1 MLLVLVSGVR
11 WAWGQAVGDPRTDY
25 ASVLPELAEAAAE
38 AREDAERRS
47 RPLGED
53 EKLDPNREDE
63 AELDRLPGVGP
74 AVARAIVAARDSG
87 ATFASPEDLLVV
99 RGIGPKMLARIR
111 PHLELRLPT
120 RGLSRPAERVQ
131 PRVDINR
138 AGLEELQ
145 ELPGVG
151 PAIAERILARR
162 LQRRFGSVDDL
173 IEVRGIGPAT
183 VERLRS
189 RARAGGQ

>member
-1 MLLVLVSGVR
+1 
-11 WAWGQAVGDPRTDY
+11 VGHPRADHV
-25 ASVLPELAEAAAE
+25 SVLPELTEAAAE
-38 AREDAERRS
+38 AREDQERRS
-47 RPLGED
+47 RPLGEG
-53 EKLDPNREDE
+53 EKLDPNREEE

-74 AVARAIVAARDSG
+74 AVARAIIAARDSG
-87 ATFASPEDLLVV
+87 ATFAKPEDLLVV

-111 PHLELRLPT
+111 PHIELRPPP
-120 RGLSRPAERVQ
+120 RALSRPSGGVQ

-151 PAIAERILARR
+151 PVIAERILARR

-173 IEVRGIGPAT
+173 IEVRGIGPT
-183 VERLRS
+183 TLEQLRS
-189 RARAGGQ
+189 RASAGGSS